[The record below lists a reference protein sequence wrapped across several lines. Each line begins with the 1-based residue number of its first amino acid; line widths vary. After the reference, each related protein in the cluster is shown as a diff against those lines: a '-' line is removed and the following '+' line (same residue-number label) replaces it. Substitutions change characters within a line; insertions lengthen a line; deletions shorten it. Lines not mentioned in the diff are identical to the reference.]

1 MAITEWYTSKI
12 PEDEHEA
19 PFLVVHIP
27 GIIVS
32 KVYQNDSERLTKS

>member
-32 KVYQNDSERLTKS
+32 NVSLNESKRLTRL